1 MGRLF
6 WKIFLAFLCTLVVA
20 VVGTGTAVW
29 LQRHAGQGGERQPAI
44 GPPHLMFTDM
54 AASTLRHGGVDALRQ
69 WMSDASRNRPVPL
82 LAVDSAGVDLIG
94 RSVPEAALAR
104 ARELTSS
111 KGETRGARLV
121 TAPTGEQYLLFVPSG
136 AEPRRPPPGLPPPSP
151 WILVLMGAIASV
163 AVSAVLAWYLARPI
177 RNLRWAFNAAAS
189 GRLDTRVTPLMGRRR
204 DEIAD
209 LGGDFD
215 RMANQ
220 LQQLMSAQR
229 RLLHDVSHELRS
241 PLARLQAAV
250 GLVRQDPAKL
260 EASLDR
266 IEKESARLDE
276 MLGEVL
282 TLAQLESGSLR
293 IDAETVDVADLV
305 AGVVEDARF
314 EAKAAKKNVAFH
326 RDGNASVR
334 GRADLL
340 HRAVENVVRN
350 AVKYAPEGTTV
361 DISLRTQNDPSSVCI
376 SVADTG
382 PGIPAES
389 LEHVFEPFYR
399 GSSRVASDGFGLGLA
414 IAHGAITAHS
424 GTIAARNASEGGLLV
439 EIRLPMR

>member
-121 TAPTGEQYLLFVPSG
+121 TAPTGEQYLLFVPSR

-305 AGVVEDARF
+305 AGVAEDARF
-314 EAKAAKKNVAFH
+314 EAEAAKKNVAFH
-326 RDGNASVR
+326 RDGNALVR

-361 DISLRTQNDPSSVCI
+361 DISLRTQSDLSSVCI
-376 SVADTG
+376 SVVDTG

-389 LEHVFEPFYR
+389 LDHVFEPFYR

-414 IAHGAITAHS
+414 IAHGAITAHG
-424 GTIAARNASEGGLLV
+424 GTIAARNAAEGGLLV
-439 EIRLPMR
+439 EIRLPVV